1 MVHCLYAPKDSDEF
15 RLLES
20 YPAGPAAIREVRI
33 QNFGSDAAGVIDV
46 IVNRLTLT
54 TAGPAEPA
62 TGSGRTE

>member
-20 YPAGPAAIREVRI
+20 FTHGPAAIREVRI

-46 IVNRLTLT
+46 IVNKLTLS
-54 TAGPAEPA
+54 TAGPAEPLSS
-62 TGSGRTE
+62 SGGPD